1 MISVLIPVYNT
12 NVRALVNRVQHL
24 LEASVQD
31 YQIIVIDDG
40 SDDPISKAEN
50 HQLHELIN
58 VSYIESSENVGRSRI
73 RNKLMKLARYENLI
87 FLDCDVRI
95 DNEDFI
101 SNYLKHF
108 DKPVVC
114 GGIDYDQKSPEA
126 GHLLHWKIG
135 RQKEALSAKK
145 RNKTFPP
152 ILFTANFMVKA
163 DVLNSSYFDEN
174 IEGYG
179 YEDVAWAY
187 DLFRKQIK
195 IFHIDNPVVHTG
207 LSDNASFLTKTKQ
220 ALQNLTMLSD
230 QGKIGKTPLIKYVTL
245 VDKLPLFRRLFI
257 ASEKQMENKL
267 LNAKGGSILFDLW
280 KIAHLLQIQSVK
292 EDQH

>member
-24 LEASVQD
+24 LEASVRD

-40 SDDPISKAEN
+40 SDDPVSKAEN

-95 DNEDFI
+95 DNEHFI
-101 SNYLKHF
+101 SNYLKHL

-114 GGIDYDQKSPEA
+114 GGIAYDKKPLNKD
-126 GHLLHWKIG
+126 HLLHWKVG
-135 RQKEALSAKK
+135 RQKEALSAGK
-145 RNKTFPP
+145 RNNAFPP

-163 DVLNSSYFDEN
+163 DVLNSSFFDEN

-187 DLFRKQIK
+187 DLFLKQIK
-195 IFHIDNPVVHTG
+195 IIHIDNAVVHTG
-207 LSDNASFLTKTKQ
+207 LSDNVSFLTKTKQ
-220 ALQNLTMLSD
+220 ALHNLSILSED
-230 QGKIGKTPLIKYVTL
+230 GKIGKTRLLRYVALTEKIPLLHK
-245 VDKLPLFRRLFI
+245 LFI
-257 ASEKQMENKL
+257 TCESHMEKRLQKAN
-267 LNAKGGSILFDLW
+267 GGSILFDLW
-280 KIAHLLQIQSVK
+280 KMAYLLKIRSSK
-292 EDQH
+292 K